1 MSRFSGP
8 DKPTLV
14 VSNGSFSDALPH
26 LFANAAFGLQGE
38 EQDIVTKEEFNAR
51 LDSAGLKLSDAQKD
65 ELYSVYPYL
74 QAMVAKAHPAMP
86 REAEMSVMFNPEV
99 Q

>member
-1 MSRFSGP
+1 MTREGF
-8 DKPTLV
+8 D
-14 VSNGSFSDALPH
+14 
-26 LFANAAFGLQGE
+26 
-38 EQDIVTKEEFNAR
+38 AR
-51 LDSAGLKLSDAQKD
+51 LDSAGLKLSDAQKA

-74 QAMVAKAHPAMP
+74 QALVARAHPDLP